1 MKALKAF
8 AYSHDGFTL
17 KHLEAGDDASDV
29 PADAVEGLKTEGYI
43 GDGKGK
49 AVETKVDEAPQE
61 TGAAE
66 SVDRYPH
73 LSPAQEAALD
83 VDGDGTPG
91 GRKKK
96 GA

>member
-17 KHLEAGDDASDV
+17 KHLAVGDDASDV
-29 PADAVEGLKTEGYI
+29 PADAVEGLKAEGYI

-49 AVETKVDEAPQE
+49 VVETKVDEAPQK

-66 SVDRYPH
+66 PVETT
-73 LSPAQEAALD
+73 LTPAQVEALD
-83 VDGDGTPG
+83 RDGDGKAG
-91 GRKKK
+91 GSKKK